1 MIVAVCSLSGAPGV
15 TSLATAL
22 AACWPSTPL
31 TVPVLVEADASGGDI
46 TSWHGIGLHGDA
58 GLVSLAAASRASVP
72 VPPPVSAEAWAQA
85 GVRDAVSAGVPLL
98 RHAVEL
104 PGGLRAVPAPADPL
118 EAGRAVD
125 ALARSPH
132 LLKSGRATVVDVG
145 RAVPGSAGAALL
157 RHADAAVV
165 LTEPGDVGSATR
177 LRVCAPVLASLR
189 QEGVRVGLAVAG
201 ACPHA
206 DSEVSRVASA
216 LPVWAR
222 VPHDP
227 VGAALVRGEHRPPTR
242 LRDRMA
248 AWRSQHR
255 DPDGLEWMPLIRAA
269 KALAELCD
277 DFSGIGMASGA
288 RNAVEVSA
296 A

>member
-46 TSWHGIGLHGDA
+46 ASWHGIGLDGDT
-58 GLVSLAAASRASVP
+58 GLVSLAAASRASTP
-72 VPPPVSAEAWAQA
+72 APASAEAWAQA
-85 GVRDAVSAGVPLL
+85 GVQDAASAGVPLL

-165 LTEPGDVGSATR
+165 LTEPGDLGSAVR

-222 VPHDP
+222 IPRDE
-227 VGAALVRGEHRPPTR
+227 VGAALVRGEHSAPTR
-242 LRDRMA
+242 LRDRVA
-248 AWRSQHR
+248 AWRSRYR